1 MNAGELSA
9 IVSSV
14 GFPVVACCGLCW
26 YIYRQSQT
34 IAAFTKS
41 IDKLTNALNR
51 AIDRLSKKES
61 DDT

>member
-1 MNAGELSA
+1 MNGNEISA
-9 IVSSV
+9 LISSV

-51 AIDRLSKKES
+51 AIDRLSKKEC
-61 DDT
+61 D